1 MCKDFK
7 ENEEFMTMLT
17 EFVDKKVEEKMANF
31 GKDIAIFEKV
41 SLEQFVKNAVEK
53 GVDEVDAR
61 AAYEKIELPMASTSG
76 SAGFDFYTPFP
87 IELEPGESK
96 FIPTG
101 IRCKMKERWA
111 LMMMPRS
118 GHGTKYR
125 LQLDN
130 TIGLID
136 QDYYYGDNEG
146 HIMIKLT
153 NDTKENKNFVLP
165 ANGKFVQGVFCY
177 TGTAKDAIKDIKR
190 TNGFGST
197 N

>member
-7 ENEEFMTMLT
+7 ENEEFMTFLS
-17 EFVDKKVEEKMANF
+17 ELVDKMVEEKMASF

-41 SLEQFVKNAVEK
+41 SLDEFVEDALKH
-53 GVDEVDAR
+53 GVDKVDAI
-61 AAYEKIELPMASTSG
+61 AAYEEIQLPMASTTG

-111 LMMMPRS
+111 LLMMPRS
-118 GHGTKYR
+118 GHGTKFR

-136 QDYYYGDNEG
+136 EDYYYADNEG

-153 NDTKENKNFVLP
+153 NDTKENKNFVL
-165 ANGKFVQGVFCY
+165 ASNSKFVQGVFCY